1 ERESFAASVDELR
14 RRRAKRCCSLPEDL
28 LVENSSV
35 VSLRLFMSADVV
47 LRLRIIVTIDYK
59 FSVKSQSLLRMMMAA
74 LDDAIV
80 SVLHLE
86 AINSISSWKAEF
98 IFRVLII

>member
-1 ERESFAASVDELR
+1 MAIRQPESFAASVDELR

-35 VSLRLFMSADVV
+35 VSLRLFMSADV
-47 LRLRIIVTIDYK
+47 IDYK